1 MIEGII
7 IVGKVKLLSP
17 SKRVKDFLV
26 KILEEE
32 DQDDRTAQKAD
43 QRCQK
48 IYDRIHELV
57 LEKDELK
64 RELEAESNREE
75 QAQLQAN
82 ISRIER
88 EFNELLNVLSLDSMN
103 L

>member
-1 MIEGII
+1 M
-7 IVGKVKLLSP
+7 SP
-17 SKRVKDFLV
+17 SERVKDFLG
-26 KILEEE
+26 KILDEE
-32 DQDDRTAQKAD
+32 DQNDRSAEKAD

-64 RELEAESNREE
+64 KELELESDREE
-75 QAQLQAN
+75 QAQIQAS

-103 L
+103 F

>member
-1 MIEGII
+1 M
-7 IVGKVKLLSP
+7 SP

-64 RELEAESNREE
+64 RELEAES
-75 QAQLQAN
+75 Q
-82 ISRIER
+82 IER
-88 EFNELLNVLSLDSMN
+88 NRLNFKRTSAVLMGI
-103 L
+103 

>member
-1 MIEGII
+1 M
-7 IVGKVKLLSP
+7 SP
-17 SKRVKDFLV
+17 SKRVKDFLG

-32 DQDDRTAQKAD
+32 DQNDRSAEKAD
-43 QRCQK
+43 HRCQK

-64 RELEAESNREE
+64 RELESESNLEE

-103 L
+103 F